1 MRDPRRTLPA
11 RATGRLLRPLQSA
24 PAPSF
29 GSGDPGHGVVSD
41 LPIEILSIAVC
52 REGEAGLQQ
61 RGFLRVGTVGET
73 PLAGPDLVGKG
84 SECTPWISSSW
95 AFGCYSD
102 LNPQRKQTWLFS
114 ALLLSSR
121 Q

>member
-1 MRDPRRTLPA
+1 MLPA

-24 PAPSF
+24 PSPSF

-61 RGFLRVGTVGET
+61 RVFLRVGTVGKPPPSRARSGWEGERMRT
-73 PLAGPDLVGKG
+73 LDK
-84 SECTPWISSSW
+84 
-95 AFGCYSD
+95 
-102 LNPQRKQTWLFS
+102 LF
-114 ALLLSSR
+114 LGFWVL